1 MAFKIPDNTR
11 YIGTAGNFGTI
22 RFPVPETGGP
32 DAVVFRDIHPTIS
45 PATGISPAIKGR
57 RLSFTRLDMT
67 GISSID
73 VNMMLATPTN
83 PLGANA
89 YNEYSEP
96 FPLVGIVPQPR
107 IRVFGDPRDSTHV
120 SNTAPILPAETAFD
134 IRMRWAKIE
143 YSIEDGIDT
152 SITANGTVINTHAL
166 VAYNPPANPV
176 PNLSPT
182 SPLRTFSPYT
192 IPVPASL
199 QKNNVTLHIYQAVYR
214 SPPSYPVPGS
224 PAGPFIGQP
233 YQRVWY
239 GPGTLN
245 PGTFFTPTTISPSAI
260 STIRQG
266 LSTGYGWAVKSVDLG
281 ANNGGV
287 YTFQKT
293 KTYGDPTTDVPVSTV
308 SPEAAEI
315 ASSAIRY
322 FSGTQNAPISN
333 GFIDT
338 RAITISPGFKSFDGT
353 SANVGGLVVSDKIAF
368 TNTSVRMN
376 SFNTLNSL
384 DFQSVAQQMP
394 FRGTTGYVGRSFMD
408 NTNGGSPTALSNYA
422 WATKFVYASENWQ
435 VIRGQNIGPSPSFTR
450 TLMVNSF
457 PAGQRKVLGVWQ
469 PTPGS
474 TLTGSVTPT
483 TAGGNWIPYVGNWY
497 QSASYFAS
505 DATESYGH
513 STSHGYQA
521 NFEGY
526 YGGEPVPVITPSY
539 IGTPAPEIPFYG
551 PIPGANRI
559 RGSIIRFPFANFTDL
574 NEIGDGGSTAYMRS
588 TWSGPS
594 NMYFY
599 GGAGQPAFTYAAW
612 WPTAFAATS
621 LTTSFKFPFAS
632 LNLVTPA
639 ILTLTATGAGAAMD
653 QAAAATDHVGAWVIG
668 GRYLQATAPAVVDY
682 GPLVGAQAPGA
693 PADSIVYSGA
703 QGVAGDPTIPTAPYT
718 GYTESAV
725 RNVQRFPWA
734 SETFAS
740 VGTIGA
746 RVPGTPLYLYGV
758 SSAGSDSNAY
768 FGGRFYSS
776 GVVEDL
782 ATWGKFPFAAVTAIT
797 GSFGITPSV
806 SYRASQLSIDVGI
819 GNSQSPETSYSFS
832 YKFPFSSEY
841 QVGIVKEISIQSMG
855 LDRNS
860 ISAGI
865 DGFSK
870 SGAMN
875 F

>member
-1 MAFKIPDNTR
+1 MPFKIIDNAR

-22 RFPVPETGGP
+22 GFPVPETSGP
-32 DAVVFRDIHPTIS
+32 DAVVFRDANPT
-45 PATGISPAIKGR
+45 ATGINPAIKGR
-57 RLSFTRLDMT
+57 RLTFTRLDMT

-73 VNMMLATPTN
+73 VNMMLATPSN
-83 PLGANA
+83 PLGANV
-89 YNEYSEP
+89 YNEYSES
-96 FPLVGIVPQPR
+96 FPLIGIYPELR
-107 IRVFGDPRDSTHV
+107 IRVFGDPRDSTHI
-120 SNTAPILPAETAFD
+120 SNTSPILPEATAFD
-134 IRMRWAKIE
+134 VRMRWAKIE

-176 PNLSPT
+176 PNLSPA

-214 SPPSYPVPGS
+214 FPTSYPVPGS
-224 PAGPFIGQP
+224 PAGPFVTQP
-233 YQRVWY
+233 YTRVWY
-239 GPGTLN
+239 GPGSL
-245 PGTFFTPTTISPSAI
+245 TPSPLITPSVL
-260 STIRQG
+260 SEIRRGQA
-266 LSTGYGWAVKSVDLG
+266 TGYGWAVKSVNLG

-293 KTYGDPTTDVPVSTV
+293 KTYGDPATYSPSTIDT
-308 SPEAAEI
+308 PEASVI
-315 ASSAIRY
+315 ANSAIRY
-322 FSGTQNAPISN
+322 FSTNQNMPFAN

-368 TNTSVRMN
+368 TNTSVTNRG
-376 SFNTLNSL
+376 FNSL
-384 DFQSVAQQMP
+384 ADLDYQSVAQQMP
-394 FRGTTGYVGRSFMD
+394 FRGTTGYVGRSMMN
-408 NTNGGSPTALSNYA
+408 NTLGQSPTSPTGYA

-435 VIRGQNIGPSPSFTR
+435 VIRAQGTFPDAYFTR
-450 TLMVNSF
+450 VLMVNSF
-457 PAGQRKVLGVWQ
+457 PAGQRKLFASWQ

-483 TAGGNWIPYVGNWY
+483 TAGGNWFPYVGNWF
-497 QSASYFAS
+497 QSVNYFDSGVA
-505 DATESYGH
+505 ESYGH
-513 STSHGYQA
+513 STSYGYHA
-521 NFEGY
+521 NFEGF
-526 YGGEPVPVITPSY
+526 YGGDPVPVITPFYSPFV
-539 IGTPAPEIPFYG
+539 PAPQIPYYG
-551 PIPGANRI
+551 PLPAANRI

-574 NEIGDGGSTAYMRS
+574 NEIGDGGSTAYTRS

-599 GGAGQPAFTYAAW
+599 GGAGQPAFTYATY
-612 WPTAFAATS
+612 WPTSFAVTS
-621 LTTSFKFPFAS
+621 LTTSSKFPFAS
-632 LNLVTPA
+632 LNLITPA

-653 QAAAATDHVGAWVIG
+653 QASAVTDYAGAWVIG
-668 GRYLQATAPAVVDY
+668 GRYVQATAPTTVDHS
-682 GPLVGAQAPGA
+682 PLIGAQAPLA
-693 PADSIVYSGA
+693 PADSIVITGSP
-703 QGVAGDPTIPTAPYT
+703 GVAGDPTIPTASYT

-734 SETFAS
+734 SETFTS

-746 RVPGTPLYLYGV
+746 RVPGTPLYLHGV
-758 SSAGSDSNAY
+758 RSAGSELNAY

-776 GVVEDL
+776 GAVEDL
-782 ATWGKFPFAAVTAIT
+782 ATWGKFPFAATTSVV
-797 GSFGITPSV
+797 GSFGISPSI
-806 SYRASQLSIDVGI
+806 SYPETQVHIDIGI
-819 GNSQSPETSYSFS
+819 DNSQSPENSYSYS

-841 QVGIVKEISIQSMG
+841 QVGIVKEMSIQSIG
-855 LDRNS
+855 LNRNN
-860 ISAGI
+860 IEMAAGI
-865 DGFSK
+865 DGTSK